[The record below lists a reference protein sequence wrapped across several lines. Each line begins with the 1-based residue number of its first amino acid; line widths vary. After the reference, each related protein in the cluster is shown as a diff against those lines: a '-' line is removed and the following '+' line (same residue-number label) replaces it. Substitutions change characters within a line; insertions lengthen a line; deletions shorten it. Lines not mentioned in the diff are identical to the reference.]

1 MKTDRLQKMPL
12 FEGLSDGDLKT
23 LGGWTD
29 EVEVPAGKHLVR
41 QGAYPHEFMVIE
53 EGTVEVTHDGQSLAE
68 LGPGDFFGEMALL
81 TNHPRMASIVAS
93 SDVRLVVMHER
104 NFRAMEETMPQVA
117 ERIQTVMEERR
128 RKDRERG
135 IEP

>member
-1 MKTDRLQKMPL
+1 
-12 FEGLSDGDLKT
+12 
-23 LGGWTD
+23 
-29 EVEVPAGKHLVR
+29 
-41 QGAYPHEFMVIE
+41 
-53 EGTVEVTHDGQSLAE
+53 
-68 LGPGDFFGEMALL
+68 
-81 TNHPRMASIVAS
+81 MASIVAS

-104 NFRAMEETMPQVA
+104 NFRAMEEAMPKVA